1 MKRFSLVRL
10 FLSLLEDN
18 DVVVVSGEKL
28 GEQAFKYDKEGYFY
42 IDCVGMAISTALGIA
57 NNTDKRVF
65 VLCND
70 GDFLRDIGATAQV
83 AVSVCKNVF
92 VVIFDEGRY
101 SDDGGSPTIFRTVTS
116 IKGFLFNLG
125 FGVNDYSDYFYKKGP
140 LSELKH
146 ILDRSTGPM
155 AIIIKV
161 ETKGSKKFD
170 KIPHS
175 KRKLRNRIN
184 KFVRDNSLGTSLYTI
199 REM

>member
-1 MKRFSLVRL
+1 MKRFSLIRL

-18 DVVVVSGEKL
+18 DVVIISGEKL

-42 IDCVGMAISTALGIA
+42 IDCVGAAISVALGVA

-70 GDFLRDIGATAQV
+70 GDLLRDVGAAAQA
-83 AVSVCKNVF
+83 AVSQCKNIF
-92 VVIFDEGRY
+92 IIIFDEGRY
-101 SDDGGSPTIFRTVTS
+101 TDNGGSPTIFRTVTS

-125 FGVNDYSDYFYKKGP
+125 FGVNDYSDYFYKNGP
-140 LSELKH
+140 LKELKY

-155 AIIIKV
+155 VIIIKV

-170 KIPHS
+170 KIAYS
-175 KRKLRNRIN
+175 KVELRNRIN
-184 KFVRDNSLGTSLYTI
+184 KFIRDSSLGTSLYTVG
-199 REM
+199 EM

>member
-1 MKRFSLVRL
+1 MKRYSLVRL

-28 GEQAFKYDKEGYFY
+28 GEQAFKYDKEGRFY
-42 IDCVGMAISTALGIA
+42 IDCVGTAISVALGIA

-70 GDFLRDIGATAQV
+70 GDFLRDIGAAAQT
-83 AVSVCKNVF
+83 AVSVCRNIF
-92 VVIFDEGRY
+92 IVIFDEGRY

-125 FGVNDYSDYFYKKGP
+125 FGVNDYSDFFYKKGP
-140 LSELKH
+140 LKELKL
-146 ILDRSTGPM
+146 ILDRSTGPT

-161 ETKGSKKFD
+161 ETKGSKKFN
-170 KIPHS
+170 KISYS
-175 KRKLRNRIN
+175 KVELRNRIN
-184 KFVRDNSLGTSLYTI
+184 KFVRDSSLGTSLYI
-199 REM
+199 MREM